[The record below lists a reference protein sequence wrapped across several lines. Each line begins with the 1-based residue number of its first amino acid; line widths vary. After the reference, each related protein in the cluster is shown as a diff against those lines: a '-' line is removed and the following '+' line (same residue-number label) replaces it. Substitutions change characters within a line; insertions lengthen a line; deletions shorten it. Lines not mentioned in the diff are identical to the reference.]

1 MRIAYADL
9 DSQKRAKIWRNVLHR
24 IEGCK
29 SWDAAMFEKLGREI
43 NINKREIN
51 NLVRTTLATS
61 THRKSSL
68 TVKSLISMYKLNFS
82 RLMLI
87 GTTTFAGSKT

>member
-9 DSQKRAKIWRNVLHR
+9 DSKKRANIWRNVLHR

-29 SWDAAMFEKLGREI
+29 SWETAVFEKLGREI
-43 NINKREIN
+43 DINGREIN
-51 NLVRTTLATS
+51 NLVRTALAIS

-68 TVKSLISMYKLNFS
+68 L
-82 RLMLI
+82 
-87 GTTTFAGSKT
+87 